1 MAAQAQRRRTII
13 VRTTVFVLVALLVIA
28 ALVWGIIAGAT
39 WIRDTVRGQDAERA
53 ASVAQ
58 TIYPN
63 PVACDPAAL
72 SSTAEAP
79 TEAAVGG
86 GVTASLTIR
95 NTGSLPCLLEAGGA
109 NLGMMISSGGQMLLS
124 TPQCASV
131 PAERQLLIAAGESTT
146 VQIQWDGTIAND
158 SCLPTQALLPAAD
171 SSAVSASATPTDGGR
186 AGSDS
191 AGTSASDAASG
202 QASEAASEQAS
213 QAVAGEAASAEAEQ
227 ADPAAGDAV
236 AASAAGAGDAATQAS
251 ASPSPSATATPS
263 VQPGVLQ
270 VSGGGATAT
279 AGTYH
284 IEFQLDGR
292 SLGVALPLVLG

>member
-1 MAAQAQRRRTII
+1 M
-13 VRTTVFVLVALLVIA
+13 RTTAFVMVALLLIA

-58 TIYPN
+58 TVYPN

-72 SSTAEAP
+72 SATAEAP

-109 NLGMMISSGGQMLLS
+109 SLGMMISSGGQMLLS
-124 TPQCASV
+124 TPQCASL
-131 PAERQLLIAAGESTT
+131 PAERQLLLTAGESTT
-146 VQIQWDGTIAND
+146 VQIQWDGTIASD

-171 SSAVSASATPTDGGR
+171 ASAVSASATPTEGGS
-186 AGSDS
+186 AGSDA
-191 AGTSASDAASG
+191 AGTSDAASA
-202 QASEAASEQAS
+202 QSSDAASEQSSDA
-213 QAVAGEAASAEAEQ
+213 AAGEAVSAEGEQ
-227 ADPAAGDAV
+227 ADAAA
-236 AASAAGAGDAATQAS
+236 Q
-251 ASPSPSATATPS
+251 ASPSPSASATPS
-263 VQPGVLQ
+263 LQPGVLQ

-279 AGTYH
+279 AGTYR

>member
-1 MAAQAQRRRTII
+1 M
-13 VRTTVFVLVALLVIA
+13 RTTAFVMVALLLIA

-58 TIYPN
+58 TVYPN
-63 PVACDPAAL
+63 PVACDPAVL
-72 SSTAEAP
+72 SASAEAP

-146 VQIQWDGTIAND
+146 VQIQWDGTIANE
-158 SCLPTQALLPAAD
+158 SCLPTQALMPAAD
-171 SSAVSASATPTDGGR
+171 GSAASASATPSDG
-186 AGSDS
+186 
-191 AGTSASDAASG
+191 ASDAAAGAAGDGASAE
-202 QASEAASEQAS
+202 ASEAASEQAS
-213 QAVAGEAASAEAEQ
+213 EAGAEAAGAEVGQ
-227 ADPAAGDAV
+227 ATGSGAAAGDA
-236 AASAAGAGDAATQAS
+236 SGDAAANTADAAAQAS

-263 VQPGVLQ
+263 LQPGVLQ

-279 AGTYH
+279 AGTYR

>member
-1 MAAQAQRRRTII
+1 M
-13 VRTTVFVLVALLVIA
+13 RTTAFVLVALLLIA
-28 ALVWGIIAGAT
+28 ALVSGIIAGAT

-58 TIYPN
+58 TVYPN

-72 SSTAEAP
+72 SATAEAP

-124 TPQCASV
+124 TPQCASL
-131 PAERQLLIAAGESTT
+131 PAERQLLLAAGESTT

-171 SSAVSASATPTDGGR
+171 GSAASATATPTDG
-186 AGSDS
+186 ASDS
-191 AGTSASDAASG
+191 EAGASG
-202 QASEAASEQAS
+202 GGASAEASAAASEQAS
-213 QAVAGEAASAEAEQ
+213 EAGAEAAGAEA
-227 ADPAAGDAV
+227 AGAEV
-236 AASAAGAGDAATQAS
+236 GQAAGAGAAAGDVSGDAAAHTADAAAQAS
-251 ASPSPSATATPS
+251 APPSPSATATPS
-263 VQPGVLQ
+263 LQPGVLQ

-279 AGTYH
+279 AGTYR